1 MTSKE
6 EWFAIVDQE
15 EGQKL
20 VLNVMEEVLDKTQ
33 NVIFRRRI
41 ENQLLPYTLSYVR
54 NTFLGVAE
62 VGYSLIDV
70 DIWTVFAQVV

>member
-1 MTSKE
+1 
-6 EWFAIVDQE
+6 
-15 EGQKL
+15 L
-20 VLNVMEEVLDKTQ
+20 VLNVIEEVLDKTQ

-62 VGYSLIDV
+62 VDYELFRIDRWMHAE
-70 DIWTVFAQVV
+70 DLWTVSLYAT